1 MSDCVLAKEDALHK
15 VNERFMHCK
24 SCPLLAI
31 YIRDVGKIKTKQ
43 YMDQDYWAKPVPTF
57 CDPKAKLLVVG
68 LAPAAN
74 GANRTGRIFTGDSS
88 GDRLV
93 RAFF

>member
-15 VNERFMHCK
+15 VNERVMQCK
-24 SCPLLAI
+24 SCPRLAK
-31 YIRDVGKIKTKQ
+31 YIQDVGKIKTKQ

-57 CDPKAKLLVVG
+57 GDPKAKLLVVG

-88 GDRLV
+88 GD
-93 RAFF
+93 

>member
-1 MSDCVLAKEDALHK
+1 MQ
-15 VNERFMHCK
+15 CK
-24 SCPLLAI
+24 SCPRLAK

-57 CDPKAKLLVVG
+57 GDPKAKLLVVG

-74 GANRTGRIFTGDSS
+74 GEIELGEYSQGIAPVIG
-88 GDRLV
+88 L
-93 RAFF
+93 

>member
-1 MSDCVLAKEDALHK
+1 MEFSDILIADLSDCVLAKEDALHK
-15 VNERFMHCK
+15 VNERVMHCK
-24 SCPLLAI
+24 SCPLWAI

-43 YMDQDYWAKPVPTF
+43 YRDQDYWAKPVPTF

-74 GANRTGRIFTGDSS
+74 GANRTGNIHRG
-88 GDRLV
+88 
-93 RAFF
+93 